1 MSGTVITRWPAWKE
15 RPSAKKGCNFQPAHS
30 RGESAATHQ
39 PSSSCLG
46 ALVDAE
52 RGFYGEASQMWCCER
67 EQRCL
72 LSQPGA
78 PEGIRQVILHS
89 SLNFQNEQLVTYGS
103 LAENKEAPSEKD
115 TKGSG
120 KRMVAGKG
128 EGTPGSPGPTADGG
142 QGSGQPKM
150 PAVLSHT
157 GCRVGSCAR
166 WRTPS

>member
-1 MSGTVITRWPAWKE
+1 MSGTVITRWPAWEE
-15 RPSAKKGCNFQPAHS
+15 RPSAKNGCNLQPAHS

-46 ALVDAE
+46 ALWWMQKEVSV
-52 RGFYGEASQMWCCER
+52 GEPHRCGVCSPSLGPLR
-67 EQRCL
+67 ESDR
-72 LSQPGA
+72 SFF
-78 PEGIRQVILHS
+78 IRVSILKMK
-89 SLNFQNEQLVTYGS
+89 LVTYGS

-115 TKGSG
+115 TEGSG

-157 GCRVGSCAR
+157 GYRVGSCAR

>member
-1 MSGTVITRWPAWKE
+1 MSGTVITRWPAWEE
-15 RPSAKKGCNFQPAHS
+15 RPSAKKGCNLQPAHS
-30 RGESAATHQ
+30 RGGKCRNPPTVFQ
-39 PSSSCLG
+39 LPWSSV
-46 ALVDAE
+46 VDAE
-52 RGFYGEASQMWCCER
+52 RGFCGEASQMW
-67 EQRCL
+67 CL

-89 SLNFQNEQLVTYGS
+89 SLNFQNEQLVTYGN

-115 TKGSG
+115 TEGSG

-128 EGTPGSPGPTADGG
+128 EGPPGSPGPTADGG
-142 QGSGQPKM
+142 QGSGQHRM
-150 PAVLSHT
+150 SAVLSHT